1 MKGGSVH
8 NFQHF
13 TGKKGKKGVRRKSR
27 NRLRK
32 KRVHK
37 NKYALKSV

>member
-1 MKGGSVH
+1 MKGGKVH

-13 TGKKGKKGVRRKSR
+13 TGKKGKKQKRKSR
-27 NRLRK
+27 NRARI

-37 NKYALKSV
+37 NKYEQR